1 MSEDRQIPTSAPAD
15 RPSFRILINGAQ
27 ISGEFQVQ
35 GIVVMRDVNKVA
47 MAQVMILDGDPATED
62 FKASNA
68 EDFVP
73 GNEIEI
79 HAGYHSDDQLI
90 FKGLIVRHGLSAKKN
105 KPSLLRLEC
114 KDAAVKLTVA
124 RHDAYFYDVTDAE
137 IIEQLAGDAGLEV
150 DVSSD
155 MISHPDLVQF
165 RALDWDLIVARA
177 EANGCLV
184 VTDNGTLRVQ
194 PPDLSKEP
202 ALALAFGGNMLEFE
216 TVIDAR
222 YQFDAVTAH
231 AWDAANQELL
241 EVEAADPGADGPGNI
256 LPSDLAVVLGLDAY
270 TVRHAGQLT
279 ETELQ
284 AWADAQL
291 LKSRLAKIRG
301 RVRVQGTSEVAPGD
315 VVELSGVGER
325 FTGNVFVSGVR
336 HEINTENWET
346 DIALGLDPEWF
357 IPSTDDIHGASAG
370 GLLPAVSGLQIGLV
384 TALEGDPDGEDRV
397 QVRLPLIDASEEG
410 VWARVA
416 CLDAGENRGTF
427 FRPEVGDEVVL
438 GFQGNDPRKP
448 VLLGMLNSSAKPAPL
463 PGSDDNHE
471 KGIITRSE
479 MMLLFNDDVNT
490 ITLETPS
497 GNKVVLSEEDGGIS
511 LTDENDNK
519 IILNADGITIESA
532 SDINMKASGDINI
545 EGTNVSSAANG
556 QFKAEGSGGAE
567 MTSSATTV
575 VKGSLVQIN

>member
-357 IPSTDDIHGASAG
+357 IPSTDDINGASAG